1 MNADGAE
8 LVTRLFFRG
17 QSCFELPM
25 IRFRSDAPKIALTKV
40 FSTPF
45 DNAVATA
52 RTCYSSRVISD
63 EDVAKKP
70 DLRDRI
76 ARSIYLAGHHTTLQ
90 HAHFQFTFEN
100 VSRQAL
106 WSLFHAHPFYNSEQV
121 SQRYVEVRAGRVLL
135 PDLQKEAQNQR
146 FAACVERQMATY
158 QKLME
163 LLEEPVAA
171 AYYGVFPARKGK
183 NDKRFAGAVKKRCQE
198 VARYVLPIG
207 TFAHLYHTIS
217 GLTLHRYHRIGQSLD
232 CPSEQ
237 KHIIDQMVQSV
248 EEIDPLF
255 FRDVENALSP
265 EETHEFQ
272 LRKELNSGADRFD
285 DARAFRADFDR
296 FLEGRT
302 ARMVTATPQAEKI
315 LAHSLCEVFGLPAS
329 RIAEEEA
336 VAMLLDP
343 AKNRYLGESLNL
355 TTLDKASRALEM
367 VQFTFRKKLSH
378 SADSQAQRH
387 RMTPGAR
394 PLLTQ
399 QMVPGEPDYVEP
411 MILSHELAGPAREL
425 FRDEMARIWDDIAA
439 LHQEGV
445 SEEAWQYL
453 LPNAVSV
460 RFTETGS
467 LLDQHHKWTT
477 RLCFNA
483 QEEIWR
489 ATYDEVADVNAHSP
503 TIGQYLL
510 PPCGLRDRA
519 GQRPTCPE
527 GERFCGIVVWRKP
540 RNEWLRVL

>member
-1 MNADGAE
+1 MNADVSE
-8 LVTRLFFRG
+8 LVARLFFQRH
-17 QSCFELPM
+17 SCFETPM
-25 IRFRSDAPKIALTKV
+25 IGFRSDAPKIALTKV

-52 RTCYSSRVISD
+52 RTCYSSRVITD
-63 EDVAKKP
+63 EDVAQKP

-90 HAHFQFTFEN
+90 HAHFQFTLEN
-100 VSRQAL
+100 VSRQSL

-135 PDLQKEAQNQR
+135 PELPDEADNRR

-163 LLEEPVAA
+163 LLEAPVAA

-183 NDKRFAGAVKKRCQE
+183 DDKRFAGAVKKRCQE

-207 TFAHLYHTIS
+207 TFAHLYHTVS
-217 GLTLHRYHRIGQSLD
+217 GLTLHRYHRIAQSLD

-237 KHIIDQMVQSV
+237 KRIIQEMVKAV
-248 EEIDPLF
+248 EEVDPLF
-255 FRDVENALSP
+255 FRDVEDTLP
-265 EETHEFQ
+265 IEGTHEYQ
-272 LRKELNSGADRFD
+272 LRHLLNKDGDRFA
-285 DARAFRADFDR
+285 DARAFRKEFDDF
-296 FLEGRT
+296 LQGRT
-302 ARMVTATPQAEKI
+302 ARMVSATLEPEKI
-315 LAHSLCEVFGLPAS
+315 LARALCEIFGVPPTRLGA
-329 RIAEEEA
+329 EEA
-336 VAMLLDP
+336 VALLLDP

-355 TTLDKASRALEM
+355 TTLDKASRALEL
-367 VQFTFRKKLSH
+367 VQFSFRKKLSH

-399 QMVPGEPDYVEP
+399 QMVPGEPDYIEP
-411 MILSHELAGPAREL
+411 MIFSHALAEPARAL
-425 FRDEMARIWDDIAA
+425 FVAEMERIWDDILA
-439 LHQEGV
+439 LHQNGV

-489 ATYDEVADVNAHSP
+489 ATYDEVTDVNAHSA